1 MNKQPY
7 IVGIAGGSASGKT
20 TIIRQLREI
29 FQDDITLISH
39 DYYYWA
45 HDELPLE
52 ERAKLNY
59 DHPKSFETSKLIG
72 DLDQLKEGM
81 AVDVPMYDFTQH
93 TRKKESLHIVPKP
106 VILVEGIL
114 ILEDAELRER
124 LDLKVFVD
132 TDADERLLRRIRRDT
147 RERGRSVESILSQ
160 YISTVKP
167 MHEEFVEPSKK

>member
-59 DHPKSFETSKLIG
+59 DHPKSF
-72 DLDQLKEGM
+72 
-81 AVDVPMYDFTQH
+81 
-93 TRKKESLHIVPKP
+93 
-106 VILVEGIL
+106 
-114 ILEDAELRER
+114 
-124 LDLKVFVD
+124 
-132 TDADERLLRRIRRDT
+132 
-147 RERGRSVESILSQ
+147 
-160 YISTVKP
+160 
-167 MHEEFVEPSKK
+167 